1 MYWYEKEGQI
11 FSPVISTRVRF
22 ARNLN
27 DTPFPHRMDP
37 EARVS
42 LWNRICNALTPY
54 GSKAV
59 SFDQLNPLEKTAYVE
74 TRLAS
79 PALTKAGT
87 GAGLILSPEGDVS
100 VMVNEEDHLRIQAIY
115 PGKAVDEAFEAAT
128 LWCKRAEKD
137 LPVAY
142 RKGLGYLTS
151 CPTNLGAGCRISV
164 MIHLPA
170 LRGAGAMNGLTE
182 NLNNAGF
189 TVRGIFGEGSRE
201 EAGIYQISNQLSR
214 EKSPDQI
221 RDSFLRMLADLEER
235 ERNAASLIYNKYK
248 DDLED
253 KICRAIG
260 TVKFARKMSY
270 GEFSSLY
277 ALIRFGK
284 ALGLEEARKLPLTD
298 RLLIELMPAPMI
310 LGDAENRDE
319 AYRDLARAKTLRK
332 LTN

>member
-22 ARNLN
+22 ARNL
-27 DTPFPHRMDP
+27 DGTPFPHRMEP
-37 EARVS
+37 NARVE
-42 LWNRICNALTPY
+42 LWKRICGALAPY
-54 GSKAV
+54 GGNAV
-59 SFDQLNPLEKTAYVE
+59 SFDQLNSREKTAYVE

-79 PALTKAGT
+79 PALTKAGV

-100 VMVNEEDHLRIQAIY
+100 VMVGEEDHLRIQAIY
-115 PGKAVDEAFEAAT
+115 PGKSIDEAFKAAS
-128 LWCKRAEKD
+128 LWCERAEKE
-137 LPVAY
+137 LSIAY

-170 LRGAGAMNGLTE
+170 LHGAGAMNSLTE

-201 EAGIYQISNQLSR
+201 AEGIYQISNQLSR
-214 EKSPDQI
+214 EKTPEEI
-221 RDSFLRMLADLEER
+221 RDSFLRMLAGLEEQ
-235 ERNAASLIYNKYK
+235 ERNAANLLFNKYK
-248 DDLED
+248 NDLED

-260 TVKFARKMSY
+260 TVKYARKMSY

-284 ALGLEEARKLPLTD
+284 ALGMEEARRLPLTD
-298 RLLIELMPAPMI
+298 RLLIELMPSPMI
-310 LGDAENRDE
+310 LGDAKNRDE
-319 AYRDLARAKTLRK
+319 EFRDLARAEILRK

>member
-22 ARNLN
+22 ARNLSEV
-27 DTPFPHRMDP
+27 PFPHKLDP
-37 EARVS
+37 EARVA
-42 LWNRICNALTPY
+42 LWNKICAALAPY
-54 GSKAV
+54 GGKAL
-59 SFDQLNPLEKTAYVE
+59 SFDKLNSLEKTAYVE

-79 PALTKAGT
+79 PALTKAGA
-87 GAGLILSPEGDVS
+87 GAGLILSSEGDVS

-115 PGKAVDEAFEAAT
+115 PGKAVDEAFGAAK
-128 LWCKRAEKD
+128 LWCERAEKE
-137 LPVAY
+137 LSVAY

-170 LRGAGAMNGLTE
+170 LHSAGAMNALTE

-201 EAGIYQISNQLSR
+201 AEGIYQISNQLSR
-214 EKSPDQI
+214 EKNPEEI
-221 RDSFLRMLADLEER
+221 REAFLRMLSDLEER
-235 ERNAASLIYNKYK
+235 ERNAASLVFSKYK
-248 DDLED
+248 NDLED

-260 TVKFARKMSY
+260 TVKYARKMSY
-270 GEFSSLY
+270 AEFSSLY

-310 LGDAENRDE
+310 LGDGENRDE
-319 AYRDLARAKTLRK
+319 TVRDLARARTLRK
-332 LTN
+332 LTS